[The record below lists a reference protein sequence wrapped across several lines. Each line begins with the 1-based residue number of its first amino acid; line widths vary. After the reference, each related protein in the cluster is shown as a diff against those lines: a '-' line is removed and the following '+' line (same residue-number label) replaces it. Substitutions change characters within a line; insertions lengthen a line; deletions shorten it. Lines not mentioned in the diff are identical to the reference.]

1 MDLLISQQDV
11 TTRIAAAESITEFIT
26 TLRIGDFDGWAA
38 PELLGGYICLYDI
51 LLDDDEDVREQGA
64 VAASALLSAA
74 DSKTKGRKCGNTL
87 LTSSAASSKLL
98 QYIVTEYNSS
108 KVLWIDG
115 VRRLTG
121 ETSLFR
127 VGPVHVPSNLEN
139 SEDPSERK
147 CTFKNRIRLGLRPV
161 REMLQEARRLDTAL
175 FAEEK
180 ANLFVDPAEDAKDW
194 ADALAQLHP
203 SVHDPNMVSEMAAWC
218 AEGLAALIEIV
229 ESQEDGPLGWT
240 SKPDVFALGM
250 RILLMAKVQLHTL
263 HSSTCLDLLR
273 KLFRVGKQKLL
284 HGLWLQRIQEIV
296 RHPSP

>member
-1 MDLLISQQDV
+1 M
-11 TTRIAAAESITEFIT
+11 
-26 TLRIGDFDGWAA
+26 RIGGFDGWAA

-51 LLDDDEDVREQGA
+51 LFDDDEDVRDQGA
-64 VAASALLSAA
+64 VAASALLSV
-74 DSKTKGRKCGNTL
+74 DSEIRGRNGSNTS

-121 ETSLFR
+121 EISLFR
-127 VGPVHVPSNLEN
+127 LGPVDVPSNLEN
-139 SEDPSERK
+139 PENPFEKK

-161 REMLQEARRLDTAL
+161 REMLQEARRQDTAL

-180 ANLFVDPAEDAKDW
+180 ANLFVDPAEDAKNW

-203 SVHDPNMVSEMAAWC
+203 SVHDPDMVSEMAAWC

-250 RILLMAKVQLHTL
+250 RILLMAKVQLHSL
-263 HSSTCLDLLR
+263 PSSTCLHLLG

-296 RHPSP
+296 GDPSP